1 MLGLVCIL
9 YCMVKYVRL
18 YLQERI
24 MINME
29 MIKRTYSLPKTTVRT
44 FEAEVKS
51 GKRSAVVTELIEDWL
66 EEQRR
71 KRLRESII
79 EGCHDMKDVYLEVEQ
94 EYHPLE
100 EEVHRALDS

>member
-1 MLGLVCIL
+1 
-9 YCMVKYVRL
+9 
-18 YLQERI
+18 
-24 MINME
+24 ME
-29 MIKRTYSLPKTTVRT
+29 MIKRTYSLPQTTIKN

-51 GKRSAVVTELIEDWL
+51 GNRSAVLTELIQNWL

-79 EGCHDMKDVYLEVEQ
+79 QGCHDMKDVYLEIEQ